1 MTLTVPGKSIQ
12 PLRCIVSRVGKLD
25 AAHPIFRKDG
35 GAIHLLATGNS
46 AVQAPAGVTLHRGTL
61 GDFLDELGG
70 KFQVG
75 HLHCEGGGQ
84 LIYELA
90 ALDVIDEFHLTLA
103 GHTLFGG
110 HGAPTATG
118 LPAEFLPQSGR
129 FALTHFQ
136 PMGEECFLSY
146 TRLR

>member
-1 MTLTVPGKSIQ
+1 MTLTVPGKAIQ
-12 PLRCIVSRVGKLD
+12 PLRCIVSRTGKLD
-25 AAHPIFRKDG
+25 PAHPIFRKEG

-46 AVQAPAGVTLHRGTL
+46 EVQAPAGVTIHRQSL
-61 GDFLDELGG
+61 GEFLEELGE
-70 KFQVG
+70 KWHVG

-84 LIYELA
+84 LIHELA

-110 HGAPTATG
+110 REAPTATG
-118 LPAEFLPQSGR
+118 RAAEFLPQSREFG
-129 FALTHFQ
+129 LSHFQ
-136 PMGEECFLSY
+136 PMGGECFLTY